1 MAPTGGTR
9 LRMKYAKSK
18 NKLKAKKIPSLKN
31 RIRSL
36 ERYLQRK
43 GQKDPTCA
51 DKERELEE
59 LLAQLEEKNVIS
71 EQKKIVERSK
81 KVNYVFP
88 SIMYV
93 TEDCTIATI
102 LRTCQAHA
110 KAWKTKKEA
119 GRDNIKERKEEDA
132 CRHNRYSK
140 RFDGIWHLFN
150 SVTLTLIRNV
160 KYVFYFPKSERYI
173 PLFPTVKTLDDTA
186 MIRRETLK
194 AEVVKTYEENID
206 SHEKF
211 ESFCT
216 ESRKSKADSTSSCNL
231 IKKPLKVI
239 QKKKKKKHRQNKET
253 NEPALVDQDGSTS
266 ELSDTEK
273 KFNQS
278 FPAQNSENEEH
289 DSDFFIE

>member
-43 GQKDPTCA
+43 KDPTCA

-81 KVNYVFP
+81 KPRFFERVKLMRKLGKLKKKLEETT
-88 SIMYV
+88 S
-93 TEDCTIATI
+93 
-102 LRTCQAHA
+102 
-110 KAWKTKKEA
+110 KKEKKKMHA
-119 GRDNIKERKEEDA
+119 DITATRRD
-132 CRHNRYSK
+132 
-140 RFDGIWHLFN
+140 LM
-150 SVTLTLIRNV
+150 
-160 KYVFYFPKSERYI
+160 YVFYFPKSERYI